1 MKRLFPFLIL
11 LLMIA
16 AVLFWRQVWGLFAG
30 MTVLEAMST
39 IVQFIL
45 HVTVATLAGYAV
57 MLVPEYVMPWLKA
70 FRWKQRTVRRARRH
84 RQVEVPVQKAPR
96 LNANPLLMALLA
108 KQASNPT
115 PRPPQI
121 KKRFG
126 EGAAEEP
133 TLRLDL

>member
-30 MTVLEAMST
+30 MTVLEAMGT

-57 MLVPEYVMPWLKA
+57 MLVPEYVAPWLKA

-84 RQVEVPVQKAPR
+84 GQEAAPVMKAPR
-96 LNANPLLMALLA
+96 MNINPLVMSFLE
-108 KQASNPT
+108 KQMGLTQKRSAVL
-115 PRPPQI
+115 REKPPQI
-121 KKRFG
+121 RM
-126 EGAAEEP
+126 
-133 TLRLDL
+133 DL

>member
-1 MKRLFPFLIL
+1 MKRAFPFLLL
-11 LLMIA
+11 LLMMA

-30 MTVLEAMST
+30 MTVLEAMGT

-57 MLVPEYVMPWLKA
+57 MLIPEYVAPWLKA
-70 FRWKQRTVRRARRH
+70 FRWKQRTARRARRH
-84 RQVEVPVQKAPR
+84 RQESVPVAKTPR
-96 LNANPLLMALLA
+96 SNLNSLVMSLLA
-108 KQASNPT
+108 KQLKPT
-115 PRPPQI
+115 PRPLQI
-121 KKRFG
+121 KNRFG

>member
-1 MKRLFPFLIL
+1 MKRAFPFLLL

-30 MTVLEAMST
+30 MTVLEAMGT

-57 MLVPEYVMPWLKA
+57 MLVPEYVTPWLKA

-84 RQVEVPVQKAPR
+84 RQESVPVMKVPR
-96 LNANPLLMALLA
+96 LNSLVMSLLA
-108 KQASNPT
+108 KQAPSAFGISP
-115 PRPPQI
+115 
-121 KKRFG
+121 KRRTRLG
-126 EGAAEEP
+126 ESEGEEP

>member
-30 MTVLEAMST
+30 MTVLEAMGT

-57 MLVPEYVMPWLKA
+57 TMLPEYVAPWLKA
-70 FRWKQRTVRRARRH
+70 FRWEQRTARRARRH
-84 RQVEVPVQKAPR
+84 GQEAAPVMKAPR
-96 LNANPLLMALLA
+96 MNFNPLLMALLA
-108 KQASNPT
+108 KQAHPT

-126 EGAAEEP
+126 EGAVEEP

>member
-30 MTVLEAMST
+30 MTVLEAMGT

-70 FRWKQRTVRRARRH
+70 FRWKQHTVRRARR
-84 RQVEVPVQKAPR
+84 RGQESVPVMKMPR
-96 LNANPLLMALLA
+96 FNLNPLLMSLLA
-108 KQASNPT
+108 KQAPT

>member
-30 MTVLEAMST
+30 MTVLDAMGT
-39 IVQFIL
+39 IVKFML

-57 MLVPEYVMPWLKA
+57 MLIPGYVTPWLKA
-70 FRWKQRTVRRARRH
+70 FRWKQRTARRARRH
-84 RQVEVPVQKAPR
+84 RQADVPVMKAPR
-96 LNANPLLMALLA
+96 LNLNSLVMSFLA
-108 KQASNPT
+108 KQLTPT
-115 PRPPQI
+115 LPSP
-121 KKRFG
+121 KRRTRLG
-126 EGAAEEP
+126 EDGSEEP

>member
-30 MTVLEAMST
+30 MTVLEAMGT

-70 FRWKQRTVRRARRH
+70 FRWKQRTARRAGRH
-84 RQVEVPVQKAPR
+84 GQEAAPVMKAPR
-96 LNANPLLMALLA
+96 LNLNSLVMSLLA
-108 KQASNPT
+108 KQT
-115 PRPPQI
+115 PSAFGISP
-121 KKRFG
+121 KRRTRLG
-126 EGAAEEP
+126 EVGNEEP
-133 TLRLDL
+133 SIRLDL

>member
-30 MTVLEAMST
+30 MTVLEAMGT

-57 MLVPEYVMPWLKA
+57 MLVPEFVTPWLKA

-84 RQVEVPVQKAPR
+84 RQESVPVMKAPR
-96 LNANPLLMALLA
+96 LNLNSLVMSLLA
-108 KQASNPT
+108 KQLNPT
-115 PRPPQI
+115 PRPPQM
-121 KKRFG
+121 KKQFG
-126 EGAAEEP
+126 EGATEEP